1 MRIHLHKPKTLKVR
15 RSNIWQRAQSKKID
29 VYLTVNRS
37 TIDDYFNP
45 HDPAPVYKRQV
56 RNDLITYMSES
67 VSTYSRNTSI
77 RYKVSSN
84 KEGTDLIESFMHAV
98 RRHYS
103 LKEQLTRIEF
113 EKFKKK
119 SFKLL
124 FMSLSVVMICHG
136 LLPLL
141 FTESELGSTIMNS
154 VDVLC
159 WVILW
164 KPISRL
170 IFGWNPFLKEISLY
184 SKLANSKILIMEY
197 AAGALET
204 GSKAKLRA
212 SA

>member
-1 MRIHLHKPKTLKVR
+1 
-15 RSNIWQRAQSKKID
+15 
-29 VYLTVNRS
+29 
-37 TIDDYFNP
+37 
-45 HDPAPVYKRQV
+45 
-56 RNDLITYMSES
+56 MSES
-67 VSTYSRNTSI
+67 VSTYSRNTFI

-84 KEGTDLIESFMHAV
+84 KEDTDLIEPFMHAV

-103 LKEQLTRIEF
+103 LKEQLTKVEF

-124 FMSLSVVMICHG
+124 FMSLSVVMVCHG

-141 FTESELGSTIMNS
+141 FGESELGSTILNS

-164 KPISRL
+164 KPIDRL
-170 IFGWNPFLKEISLY
+170 IFGWNPFLKDISLY
-184 SKLANSKILIMEY
+184 SKLANSEILIMEY
-197 AAGALET
+197 AAGALEI

>member
-1 MRIHLHKPKTLKVR
+1 MR
-15 RSNIWQRAQSKKID
+15 RAQAKKID

-45 HDPAPVYKRQV
+45 HDPAPIYKRQL

-67 VSTYSRNTSI
+67 VSTYSRDTSI

-84 KEGTDLIESFMHAV
+84 KEDKDLIEPFMHAV

-103 LKEQLTRIEF
+103 LKEQLTKVEF
-113 EKFKKK
+113 DKFKKK

-124 FMSLSVVMICHG
+124 FMSLTVVMICHG

-141 FTESELGSTIMNS
+141 FGESELGSTIMNS

-164 KPISRL
+164 KPIDRL

-184 SKLANSKILIMEY
+184 HKLANSEILIMEY
-197 AAGALET
+197 AAGALEI

>member
-1 MRIHLHKPKTLKVR
+1 M
-15 RSNIWQRAQSKKID
+15 SRAQPKKID

-45 HDPAPVYKRQV
+45 HDPAPIYKRQL
-56 RNDLITYMSES
+56 RNDLIAYMSES

-84 KEGTDLIESFMHAV
+84 KEDKDLIEPFMHAV

-103 LKEQLTRIEF
+103 LKEQLTKIEF
-113 EKFKKK
+113 HKFKKK

-124 FMSLSVVMICHG
+124 FMSLSVATICHG

-141 FTESELGSTIMNS
+141 FGESELGSTILHS

-159 WVILW
+159 WVILYE
-164 KPISRL
+164 PIHRL

-184 SKLANSKILIMEY
+184 HKLANSEILIMEY
-197 AAGALET
+197 AAGALEIS
-204 GSKAKLRA
+204 SKAKLRA